1 MISFFLWIGM
11 AIGLL
16 VLICLYRA
24 VQGPTVMDRIVSV
37 SVIGTKTTVILLLM
51 GFIYG
56 RVDMFIDISMGYA
69 ILNFIGTLTI
79 SKFFYQRKSI
89 IPGSQHFKRREQAN
103 N

>member
-1 MISFFLWIGM
+1 MISFLLWIGM
-11 AIGLL
+11 ALGLL
-16 VLICLYRA
+16 VLVCLYRV

-69 ILNFIGTLTI
+69 ILNFIGTLAI
-79 SKFFYQRKSI
+79 SKFFYSRRSI
-89 IPGSQHFKRREQAN
+89 IPGSKHFKQGEVSK
-103 N
+103 

>member
-11 AIGLL
+11 ALGLL
-16 VLICLYRA
+16 ILVCLYRA

-37 SVIGTKTTVILLLM
+37 SIIGTKTVVILLLM

-56 RVDMFIDISMGYA
+56 RADMFIDISMGYA
-69 ILNFIGTLTI
+69 ILNFIGTLVI

-89 IPGSQHFKRREQAN
+89 IPGSQHFKHRDASE
-103 N
+103 